1 MKFTRWIYLIVL
13 LALLAACGGGG
24 GVTPPGATRTS
35 SLPTAQV
42 TVIPAPSTDAS
53 LRAFLG
59 AMQSN
64 DYASMY
70 KQIST
75 ASQAVISEA
84 DFSKRYSEALDAMGV
99 TKVEYNILSSLT
111 NPQSAQVAFSL
122 TYKTVL
128 FGDFQRD
135 FNTTLVLENGE

>member
-1 MKFTRWIYLIVL
+1 MKFTRWIYLIML

-42 TVIPAPSTDAS
+42 TVIPAPSVDAS

-59 AMQSN
+59 ALQAN

-70 KQIST
+70 KQISS
-75 ASQAVISEA
+75 ASQAAITE
-84 DFSKRYSEALDAMGV
+84 
-99 TKVEYNILSSLT
+99 VE
-111 NPQSAQVAFSL
+111 VAHGE
-122 TYKTVL
+122 TVA
-128 FGDFQRD
+128 
-135 FNTTLVLENGE
+135 